1 MEYIHYL
8 IVIPII
14 LVIIILQ
21 TRVFRNALSKIDA
34 FRGIFP
40 SNKLSYAVKQITINE
55 SKESNDDL
63 PEDDNEEIWENNDS
77 WVEGYEREIDVS
89 QIEIDSSN
97 STLGN
102 IKDAL
107 NMYLQK
113 NKGAVS
119 DFSLMK
125 DVVERYCGAEEEEIS
140 VMQPIPLYMGLMGT
154 MIGIIVG
161 ISLIAVQG
169 GVSGVN
175 LDNVSSMM
183 TCVAIA
189 MVASFFGILFT
200 TIISWKSK
208 SAKTEI
214 ESNKNQFYS
223 WLQTELLPVLSGNT
237 VTALSLLQSN
247 LMTFNRTFQ
256 GNIQEFDTVL
266 SNVRQV
272 SRDQAEALT
281 AISRIDINRVAQA
294 NISVLQALQNSVGQ
308 IDRFSQ
314 YLRQVNDYVLAVNA
328 LNDNLSNYLDRTQ
341 AIERMGA
348 FFERELTQVQKREDY
363 IKQVVGSVDTTLEGS
378 FNQLIASMNSYIEQL
393 KTQTQSEIEA
403 TKSAYE
409 AQLTAF
415 VEQLKKQQG
424 DVATKT
430 EDLNKVIQ
438 GIQSFADTKAAI
450 NNLAT
455 VSKNNYSKLDQIL
468 GAIESLPAEGGGNG
482 QSRTCHKRSFF
493 NRITDTILPITA
505 VLAFILFLIDFI
517 AKHF

>member
-77 WVEGYEREIDVS
+77 GVEGYEREIDVS

-438 GIQSFADTKAAI
+438 GIQSFADTKAA
-450 NNLAT
+450 
-455 VSKNNYSKLDQIL
+455 
-468 GAIESLPAEGGGNG
+468 NG

>member
-1 MEYIHYL
+1 
-8 IVIPII
+8 
-14 LVIIILQ
+14 
-21 TRVFRNALSKIDA
+21 
-34 FRGIFP
+34 
-40 SNKLSYAVKQITINE
+40 
-55 SKESNDDL
+55 
-63 PEDDNEEIWENNDS
+63 
-77 WVEGYEREIDVS
+77 
-89 QIEIDSSN
+89 
-97 STLGN
+97 
-102 IKDAL
+102 
-107 NMYLQK
+107 
-113 NKGAVS
+113 
-119 DFSLMK
+119 
-125 DVVERYCGAEEEEIS
+125 
-140 VMQPIPLYMGLMGT
+140 
-154 MIGIIVG
+154 
-161 ISLIAVQG
+161 
-169 GVSGVN
+169 
-175 LDNVSSMM
+175 
-183 TCVAIA
+183 
-189 MVASFFGILFT
+189 
-200 TIISWKSK
+200 
-208 SAKTEI
+208 
-214 ESNKNQFYS
+214 
-223 WLQTELLPVLSGNT
+223 
-237 VTALSLLQSN
+237 
-247 LMTFNRTFQ
+247 MTFNRTFQ